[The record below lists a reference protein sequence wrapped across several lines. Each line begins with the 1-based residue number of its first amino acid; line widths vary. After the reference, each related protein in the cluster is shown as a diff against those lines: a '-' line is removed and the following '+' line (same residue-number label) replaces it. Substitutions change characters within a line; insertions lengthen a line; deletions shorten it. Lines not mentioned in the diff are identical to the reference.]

1 MKFAAETSAGPLELE
16 VTQLSGGMLVR
27 IASTN
32 DTWNST
38 YTPVPLSAFLA
49 EFARLPETEAAE
61 ISERVL
67 ADWEVSGESTSPRLR
82 TQSRKVLAAGMPAA
96 VLIF

>member
-1 MKFAAETSAGPLELE
+1 
-16 VTQLSGGMLVR
+16 MLVR
-27 IASTN
+27 VGSTN

-67 ADWEVSGESTSPRLR
+67 ADWEASDESAGPTSLLFSLR
-82 TQSRKVLAAGMPAA
+82 
-96 VLIF
+96 